1 MGRLTE
7 HQPRGHEYPVE
18 EIRAKRRFIACMLP
32 VEDIQAAIGEL
43 EGVPW
48 RKIAVTRGRSYA
60 LLTETAAHGVH
71 RRAQDIRRRR
81 IRLRHPC
88 DKRAEAHCLEDLRSR
103 ELLVAERRQRR
114 QKPSVVMI
122 RLQWSLLPRPS
133 RCTRSEERR
142 VGN

>member
-81 IRLRHPC
+81 ISCARRWTPCAAVSVRRDRKSTRLNSSH
-88 DKRAEAHCLEDLRSR
+88 
-103 ELLVAERRQRR
+103 
-114 QKPSVVMI
+114 
-122 RLQWSLLPRPS
+122 
-133 RCTRSEERR
+133 
-142 VGN
+142 